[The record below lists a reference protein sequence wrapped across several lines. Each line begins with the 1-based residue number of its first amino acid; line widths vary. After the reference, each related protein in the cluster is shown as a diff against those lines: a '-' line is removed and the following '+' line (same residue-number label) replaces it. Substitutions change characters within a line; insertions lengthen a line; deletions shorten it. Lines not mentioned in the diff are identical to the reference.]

1 MTASIRPRRPQFED
15 EPIPSESGDARTA
28 DEPMTAEQA
37 TELKVLAHQTYEPE
51 AFSPQLTRAEA
62 TRRIATL
69 SAKLK
74 LLDEPPHT
82 L

>member
-1 MTASIRPRRPQFED
+1 MPPES
-15 EPIPSESGDARTA
+15 SEMRSAA